1 MQTRSQTKMQ
11 KEVANI
17 FIKLEDEF
25 PEKYCNYLNEK
36 LEKKE
41 IKSETELDFVY
52 DFDYASECWKSNKQY
67 VGNGCYKYKCQCITK
82 KGNHCVRTAL
92 PGEINCKIHLK

>member
-11 KEVANI
+11 KEEANI

-25 PEKYCNYLNEK
+25 PEKSCNYLNEN
-36 LEKKE
+36 E
-41 IKSETELDFVY
+41 IQSELDFVY

-82 KGNHCVRTAL
+82 KGNPCVRTAL